1 MTQVA
6 LQPVDRV
13 EVTVVVDN
21 AIDILAA
28 SNGAA
33 RRWPLPSALI
43 GDDIQHLR
51 AEHGYA
57 LLVTTHR
64 AGASS
69 SLLYD
74 AGLGRDTLLY
84 NLDVL
89 EAPASDL
96 RAIVLS
102 HGHADHHGGLEGIVR
117 RVGRLGLPLV
127 LHPDAWMKRR
137 VVFPSGVELAMP
149 PPSRSWLEGE
159 GVDIVEERGPTLL
172 LDGTVVV
179 SGQTERVTSFE
190 KGFPLQQVTAGDG
203 WEPDPWIWDD
213 QSVSIL
219 VEGKGLVILSSCSH
233 SGHQR
238 HEARSTGHRAA
249 QGPRLHRRF
258 PPHRRA
264 VRTNH
269 SCHR

>member
-1 MTQVA
+1 M
-6 LQPVDRV
+6 
-13 EVTVVVDN
+13 
-21 AIDILAA
+21 
-28 SNGAA
+28 
-33 RRWPLPSALI
+33 
-43 GDDIQHLR
+43 
-51 AEHGYA
+51 
-57 LLVTTHR
+57 VTTHR
-64 AGASS
+64 AGAAST
-69 SLLYD
+69 LLYD

-89 EAPASDL
+89 GARTSDL

-117 RVGRLGLPLV
+117 RLGRPGLPFV

-137 VVFPSGVELAMP
+137 IVFPSGVELAMP

-159 GVDIVEERGPTLL
+159 GVEIVEERGPTLL
-172 LDGTVVV
+172 LDDTVLV

-190 KGFPLQQVTAGDG
+190 KGFPLQQVAAGDG

-233 SGHQR
+233 SGAINVMKHVQR
-238 HEARSTGHRAA
+238 VTGVAKVHAFIGGFHLTGGLFEAIIPATVDELVVINPDYVVPGHCTGFAA
-249 QGPRLHRRF
+249 IQAIARRLPQAF
-258 PPHRRA
+258 IQSS
-264 VRTNH
+264 VGTNFVFET
-269 SCHR
+269 SPAEGGG